1 MKGMI
6 HMDTATHVVMGVALA
21 GLSTIDPAVTTMYPA
36 IVTTVMVGS
45 QIPDIDTVLKF
56 KNNAVYI
63 NNHRGI
69 THSIPFTLMW
79 PILITILVSFIFKEN
94 QYFHIWLWAQIAVFL
109 HVFVDIFNSYGTQA
123 LRPLTKKWIQ
133 IGTINT
139 FDPIIFLLHIGAI
152 TLWYF
157 GGNPVYIFTSLIII
171 LVIYY
176 IIRRIL
182 QQSIKRA
189 AIKLIPK
196 DESII
201 KTFVAPTI
209 RFFEWRVAIQTNT
222 HDYIGRSYKRSVN
235 FNDRFKRV
243 PFPEAKYMQDAKN
256 DPNFKAFINF
266 SSIYRWT
273 VTKTETGYELRFI
286 DLRYL
291 KKGHYSFVAILGLDK
306 DYKVTHSYTGWV
318 FSEDKL
324 QKKLLRGR
332 VKIIE

>member
-1 MKGMI
+1 
-6 HMDTATHVVMGVALA
+6 MDTATHVVMGVALA
-21 GLSTIDPAVTTMYPA
+21 GLSTIDPAVTHMYPA
-36 IVTTVMVGS
+36 IITTVMVGS
-45 QIPDIDTVLKF
+45 QIPDIDTLLKL

-69 THSIPFTLMW
+69 THSIPFTLIW
-79 PILITILVSFIFKEN
+79 PIVLTIIISLLFKET
-94 QYFHIWLWAQIAVFL
+94 QYLHIWLWAQIAVFV

-133 IGTINT
+133 IGIINT
-139 FDPIIFLLHIGAI
+139 FDPIIFILHCCAI
-152 TLWYF
+152 LLWYL
-157 GGNPVYIFTSLIII
+157 GGNPVYIFTSLILI
-171 LVIYY
+171 LVVYY
-176 IIRRIL
+176 IIRRML
-182 QQSIKRA
+182 QQSIKKA

-196 DESII
+196 DEQII

-235 FNDRFKRV
+235 FSDRFKRM
-243 PFPEAKYMQDAKN
+243 PFPDHKYMQYAQYDE
-256 DPNFKAFINF
+256 NFRAFINF

-273 VTKTETGYELRFI
+273 VTETEHGYELRFI

-291 KKGHYSFVAILGLDK
+291 KNGHYAFVAILGLNHN
-306 DYKVTHSYTGWV
+306 YHVTHSYTGWV

-324 QKKLLRGR
+324 QKKLRRGK
-332 VKIIE
+332 VKIKEVH

>member
-1 MKGMI
+1 MI

-21 GLSTIDPAVTTMYPA
+21 GLATIDPAVTTMYPA

-45 QIPDIDTVLKF
+45 QIPDIDTVLKL

-79 PILITILVSFIFKEN
+79 PIVLTILISLLFKEN
-94 QYFHIWLWAQIAVFL
+94 QYFHIWIWSQIAVFL

-133 IGTINT
+133 IGIINT
-139 FDPIIFLLHIGAI
+139 FDPIIFVLHLCAI
-152 TLWYF
+152 ALWYF
-157 GGNPVYIFTSLIII
+157 GGNPIYIFSSLTLI

-176 IIRRIL
+176 IMRRML

-196 DESII
+196 DEKIV

-209 RFFEWRVAIQTNT
+209 RYFEWRVAIQTNT

-235 FNDRFKRV
+235 FNDRFERK
-243 PFPEAKYMQDAKN
+243 PFPEKQYMQYAIHDK
-256 DPNFKAFINF
+256 NFKAFINF

-273 VTKTETGYELRFI
+273 VTETTNGYELRFI

-291 KKGHYSFVAILGLDK
+291 KNGHYSFVAILGLNET
-306 DYKVTHSYTGWV
+306 YHVTHSYTGWV

-324 QKKLLRGR
+324 QKKLLRGKVNLR
-332 VKIIE
+332 T